1 MISAMNGAHPYRST
15 LIVLAIFLGCGILA
29 FATASGEDIW
39 HQITLLSVTQIAVLL
54 ALSLV
59 NYTFRAFRWF
69 LYGRALGLNLRPLQV
84 LRHYLG
90 GFALTMTPGRLGELV
105 RVRWIN
111 RETGASVERTAPL
124 VLVDRAADLA
134 SSGLLLAAAMLV
146 MAGGIKG
153 GIPVALIA
161 VLAAIIATRPSLFR
175 WCVTVV
181 YRMTGRK
188 PRLFARAR
196 RAALSLKPFSQPTI
210 ALPAFALGFL
220 GWFAEGYAFYLLL
233 DWMGASLPVWTCVG
247 IFVFSMMTGG
257 ATGLPGGVGGA
268 EAAML
273 ALLALQGVPLDIAI
287 PATAI
292 IRITTLWFAI
302 GLGVLIFP
310 FAETAAA
317 RRPHALE
324 NR

>member
-1 MISAMNGAHPYRST
+1 MISTMNGAHSYRST
-15 LIVLAIFLGCGILA
+15 LILLAIFVVCGLLA
-29 FATASGEDIW
+29 FFTASGEDIW
-39 HQITLLSVTQIAVLL
+39 HQITLLSLGQIAILL

-59 NYTFRAFRWF
+59 NYIFRAFRWF
-69 LYGRALGLNLRPLQV
+69 LYGRALGLNLGLLQV
-84 LRHYLG
+84 IRHYIG

-111 RETGASVERTAPL
+111 RETGAQIERTAPL

-134 SSGLLLAAAMLV
+134 SSGLLLATALMV
-146 MAGGIKG
+146 MAGGISG
-153 GIPVALIA
+153 GVPVA
-161 VLAAIIATRPSLFR
+161 VLAILAAIVATRPSLFR
-175 WCVTVV
+175 WCVSRL
-181 YRMTGRK
+181 YKIIGRK

-196 RAALSLKPFSQPTI
+196 RAAQSLKPFSQPKI
-210 ALPAFALGFL
+210 ALPAFALGFI

-233 DWMGASLPVWTCVG
+233 TWMGAEISVWACVG

-257 ATGLPGGVGGA
+257 ATGLPGGIGGA

-273 ALLALQGVPLDIAI
+273 ALLTLQGIPLEMAL

-302 GLGVLIFP
+302 GLGVLVFP
-310 FAETAAA
+310 LAETAAA
-317 RRPHALE
+317 RGRHGLE
-324 NR
+324 N